1 MSVTPRRSSGTTT
14 AVVDAP
20 HRSKTREPSDI
31 SSRARKLAA
40 EAIGI
45 DSHIDTVQRV
55 LVMGED
61 LATRWNV
68 GHVDIPRLHEGGTH
82 APFFALW
89 VPVYFPGSEAVRR
102 TLDLRDAMQSL
113 FDTHKDQVEHAT
125 TAADIERIV
134 NTGKIAAFLTVE
146 GGHTIDDD
154 LRVLRMY
161 YQLGIR
167 SMTLTHSRN
176 NNWADSA
183 TDEPAHNGLTDFGK
197 EVVREMNRLG
207 MVVDVSHVAD
217 KTFYDALEVT
227 TKPVM
232 CTHSS
237 MRALSDVPR
246 NVTDEM
252 LWALAKNGGVIGITF
267 GEGFVNPKDAE
278 ALRAAIKIETNAPL
292 LTGRALDDYAAE
304 DVRKLFGTR
313 VKVASTVEDVADH
326 IDHAVKIAGIDHVGI
341 GSDFDGVSGP
351 PNGLDDVSKMP
362 ALIAVLLE
370 RGYQDREVKKILGE
384 NTLRVIREVTG
395 E

>member
-1 MSVTPRRSSGTTT
+1 MKAIPQELEQRNVP
-14 AVVDAP
+14 AP
-20 HRSKTREPSDI
+20 
-31 SSRARKLAA
+31 ARKLAA

-61 LATRWNV
+61 LSKRWDV
-68 GHVDIPRLHEGGTH
+68 GHVDIPRLRAGGTH

-89 VPVYFPGSEAVRR
+89 VPVYFSGAEAVRR

-113 FDTHKDQVEHAT
+113 LDTHKDKIELAT
-125 TAADIERIV
+125 TAADIKRIV
-134 NTGKIAAFLTVE
+134 KSNKIAAFLTVE

-176 NNWADSA
+176 NNWADSS
-183 TDEPAHNGLTDFGK
+183 TDTPQHNGLTDFGR

-207 MVVDVSHVAD
+207 MLVDLSHVAD
-217 KTFYDALEVT
+217 KTFYDALAVT
-227 TKPVM
+227 TKPVIVS
-232 CTHSS
+232 HSS

-267 GEGFVNPKDAE
+267 GEGFVNPSDAE
-278 ALRAAIKIETNAPL
+278 ALRSAIKTETSDTS
-292 LTGRALDDYAAE
+292 LTGRALDDHAAE

-313 VKVASTVEDVADH
+313 LKVAATVEDVADH

-362 ALIAVLLE
+362 VLIAELMK
-370 RGYQDREVKKILGE
+370 RGYGKRALKKILGE

-395 E
+395 K

>member
-1 MSVTPRRSSGTTT
+1 MKSGGLETFSEQELITHQKI
-14 AVVDAP
+14 P
-20 HRSKTREPSDI
+20 L
-31 SSRARKLAA
+31 RARTLAA

-61 LATRWNV
+61 LGKRWDA
-68 GHVDIPRLHEGGTH
+68 GHVDIPRLQEGGTH

-89 VPVYFPGSEAVRR
+89 VPVYFPGAEAVRR
-102 TLDLRDAMQSL
+102 TLDLRDAMQSVL
-113 FDTHKDQVEHAT
+113 DTHKDQMELAT
-125 TAADIERIV
+125 TAADIRRIV
-134 NTGKIAAFLTVE
+134 KAGKISVFLTVE

-161 YQLGIR
+161 YQLGVR

-183 TDEPAHNGLTDFGK
+183 TDKPVHNGLTDFGR

-207 MVVDVSHVAD
+207 MLVDVSHVAD
-217 KTFYDALEVT
+217 KTFYDTLSVT
-227 TKPVM
+227 SKPVIVS
-232 CTHSS
+232 HSS
-237 MRALSDVPR
+237 MRAISPVPR

-252 LWALAKNGGVIGITF
+252 LWALAKNGGVIGISF

-278 ALRAAIKIETNAPL
+278 ALESAIKTETTGPA

-304 DVRKLFGTR
+304 DVRNLFGTR
-313 VKVASTVEDVADH
+313 VKVAATVADVADH
-326 IDHAVKIAGIDHVGI
+326 IDHAVRIAGIDHVGI

-362 ALIAVLLE
+362 ALIEVLLQ
-370 RGYQDREVKKILGE
+370 RGYAERDVKKILGE
-384 NTLRVIREVTG
+384 NYLRVIREVTG
-395 E
+395 K

>member
-1 MSVTPRRSSGTTT
+1 MKSGGLETFSEQELITHQKI
-14 AVVDAP
+14 P
-20 HRSKTREPSDI
+20 L
-31 SSRARKLAA
+31 RARKLAA

-61 LATRWNV
+61 LGKRWDA
-68 GHVDIPRLHEGGTH
+68 GHVDIPRLQEGGTH

-89 VPVYFPGSEAVRR
+89 VPVYFPGAEAVRR
-102 TLDLRDAMQSL
+102 TLDLRDAMQSVL
-113 FDTHKDQVEHAT
+113 DTHKDQMELAT
-125 TAADIERIV
+125 TAADIRRIV
-134 NTGKIAAFLTVE
+134 KAGKISVFLTVE

-161 YQLGIR
+161 YQLGVR

-183 TDEPAHNGLTDFGK
+183 TDKPVHNGLTDFGR

-207 MVVDVSHVAD
+207 MLVDVSHVAD
-217 KTFYDALEVT
+217 KTFYDTLSVT
-227 TKPVM
+227 SKPVIVS
-232 CTHSS
+232 HSS
-237 MRALSDVPR
+237 MRAISPVPR

-252 LWALAKNGGVIGITF
+252 LWALAKNGGVIGISF

-278 ALRAAIKIETNAPL
+278 ALESAIKTETAGPA

-304 DVRKLFGTR
+304 DVRNLFGTR
-313 VKVASTVEDVADH
+313 LKVAATVADVADH
-326 IDHAVKIAGIDHVGI
+326 IDHAVRIAGIDHVGI

-362 ALIAVLLE
+362 ALIEVLLQ
-370 RGYQDREVKKILGE
+370 RGYAEREVKKILGE
-384 NTLRVIREVTG
+384 NYLRVIREVTG
-395 E
+395 K

>member
-1 MSVTPRRSSGTTT
+1 MKTMTLETIDNSELRAHGKLSPR
-14 AVVDAP
+14 AL
-20 HRSKTREPSDI
+20 
-31 SSRARKLAA
+31 KLAA

-61 LATRWNV
+61 LGKRWDV
-68 GHVDIPRLHEGGTH
+68 GHVDLPRLREGGTH

-89 VPVYFPGSEAVRR
+89 VPVYFPGAEAVRR
-102 TLDLRDAMQSL
+102 TLDLRDAMQSML
-113 FDTHKDQVEHAT
+113 DAHPDQMELAT
-125 TAADIERIV
+125 TAADIRRIV
-134 NTGKIAAFLTVE
+134 KQHKIAVFLTVE

-183 TDEPAHNGLTDFGK
+183 TDQPAHNGLTDFGK

-207 MVVDVSHVAD
+207 MVVDVSHVSD
-217 KTFYDALEVT
+217 KSFFDALAVT
-227 TKPVM
+227 NKPVIIS
-232 CTHSS
+232 HSS
-237 MRALSDVPR
+237 MRALSNVPR

-252 LWALAKNGGVIGITF
+252 LWALAKNGGVVGICF
-267 GEGFVNPKDAE
+267 GEGFVNPADAE
-278 ALRAAIKIETNAPL
+278 ALRSAIETETTAPL
-292 LTGRALDDYAAE
+292 MTGRALDDYAAE

-313 VKVASTVEDVADH
+313 VKVAATVEDVANH

-341 GSDFDGVSGP
+341 GSDYDGVSGP
-351 PNGLDDVSKMP
+351 PNGLDDVSRMP
-362 ALIAVLLE
+362 ALIEVLLE
-370 RGYQDREVKKILGE
+370 RGYTERDVKKILGE
-384 NTLRVIREVTG
+384 NYLRVIREVTG
-395 E
+395 K

>member
-1 MSVTPRRSSGTTT
+1 VTQKKSSGITPPAPGAPRR
-14 AVVDAP
+14 P
-20 HRSKTREPSDI
+20 KTPEPSDI
-31 SSRARKLAA
+31 SARARKLAA
-40 EAIGI
+40 ESIGI

-61 LATRWNV
+61 LSKRWDV

-89 VPVYFPGSEAVRR
+89 VPVYFPGAEAVRR

-113 FDTHKDQVEHAT
+113 FDQHKDLIEHAT

-134 NTGKIAAFLTVE
+134 KTGKIAAFLTVE

-161 YQLGIR
+161 YQLGVR

-183 TDEPAHNGLTDFGK
+183 TDAPAHNGLTDFGK
-197 EVVREMNRLG
+197 DVVREMNQLG

-227 TKPVM
+227 TKPVL
-232 CTHSS
+232 CSHSS

-267 GEGFVNPKDAE
+267 GEGFVNPLDAE
-278 ALRAAIKIETNAPL
+278 ALRAAIKIETNAPP

-313 VKVASTVEDVADH
+313 VKVASTVEDVANH

-370 RGYQDREVKKILGE
+370 RGYKEGDVKKILGE

-395 E
+395 K

>member
-1 MSVTPRRSSGTTT
+1 MSVTTRANSGSKAIVHT
-14 AVVDAP
+14 AVREKSRSNDAAA
-20 HRSKTREPSDI
+20 
-31 SSRARKLAA
+31 RARKIAA

-55 LVMGED
+55 LVMDED
-61 LATRWNV
+61 LGKRWDV
-68 GHVDIPRLHEGGTH
+68 GHVDIPRLHAGGTH

-89 VPVYFPGSEAVRR
+89 VPVYFPGAEAVRR
-102 TLDLRDAMQSL
+102 TLDLRDAMQTL
-113 FDTHKDQVEHAT
+113 FEAHQGLIELAT

-134 NTGKIAAFLTVE
+134 KEHKIAAFLSVE

-161 YQLGIR
+161 YELGIR

-183 TDEPAHNGLTDFGK
+183 TDKPVHNGLTDFGK

-232 CTHSS
+232 LTHSS
-237 MRALSDVPR
+237 MRAISDVPR

-252 LWALAKNGGVIGITF
+252 LWALAKNGGVVGITF
-267 GEGFVNPKDAE
+267 GEGFINPKDAD
-278 ALRAAIKIETNAPL
+278 ALRSAIEIETTAPVMS
-292 LTGRALDDYAAE
+292 GRTLDDYAAQ

-313 VKVASTVEDVADH
+313 VKVAATVEDVADH
-326 IDHAVKIAGIDHVGI
+326 IDHAVKVAGIDHVGI

-362 ALIAVLLE
+362 ALIEVLLE
-370 RGYQDREVKKILGE
+370 RGYSDRDLKKILGG

-395 E
+395 K